1 MKKLGYLGYAIQGA
15 MDFYVVEISADG
27 YVRVG
32 SPVKWLAAY
41 PLWVKTTPLYRHG
54 LHAIALAIKT
64 SCEESGV

>member
-32 SPVKWLAAY
+32 SPVKWLAA
-41 PLWVKTTPLYRHG
+41 TR
-54 LHAIALAIKT
+54 
-64 SCEESGV
+64 CR

>member
-41 PLWVKTTPLYRHG
+41 PLWVKTIPLDRHD
-54 LHAIALAIKT
+54 LHSIAEAIKA
-64 SCEESGV
+64 SCEEVG